1 MKQPKRKL
9 DVRQLQ
15 RRAPPSTGVSNFLV
29 KRPTT
34 LQTPW
39 DYLKH
44 HHIGE
49 TQSYPPLYVIS
60 FSLIS
65 HGSKAES
72 LIPLCF
78 VLKIFMFWLLLSDRL
93 WGPWECRIWLPIF
106 EFILFGVWNS
116 ADSQKINFIESFFQ
130 EGWQLGSELSNQSC
144 IKYPMLGLHGIS
156 HFMYFRLEFSPFWF
170 H

>member
-1 MKQPKRKL
+1 MGLSRT
-9 DVRQLQ
+9 
-15 RRAPPSTGVSNFLV
+15 PPHS
-29 KRPTT
+29 
-34 LQTPW
+34 
-39 DYLKH
+39 
-44 HHIGE
+44 E

-72 LIPLCF
+72 LIPLCL

-93 WGPWECRIWLPIF
+93 WGPWEWRIWLPIF
-106 EFILFGVWNS
+106 AFILFGVWNS

-156 HFMYFRLEFSPFWF
+156 HFIYFTDRNSPLFGFINMIIKHFMYMKKYSSMCQIDLLFFGISFSSQVLI